1 MFIVASIFV
10 STGGTLSPRTVF
22 TTLSLVGV
30 MRTTIMFGLVRNFF
44 MLYEGGVASTR
55 IQVRWV
61 VQVL

>member
-30 MRTTIMFGLVRNFF
+30 MRTSIMFACAD
-44 MLYEGGVASTR
+44 GGHHYM
-55 IQVRWV
+55 V
-61 VQVL
+61 VLRAIFS